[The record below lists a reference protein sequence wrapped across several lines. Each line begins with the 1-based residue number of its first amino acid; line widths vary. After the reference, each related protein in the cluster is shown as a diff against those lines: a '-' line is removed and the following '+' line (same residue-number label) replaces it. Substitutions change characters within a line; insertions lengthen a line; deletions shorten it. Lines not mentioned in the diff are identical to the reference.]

1 MSLDQD
7 TVTRPQP
14 DRVNGPADAVPPA
27 RDAATVI
34 DVARV
39 AEVSRQTVSRVLNN
53 SPKVTP
59 RTRKRVLDA
68 MRSLGYQRNEVASS
82 LRTGRTRTLGLLLTN
97 VMNPY
102 LSTELR
108 AIQDTVERHGYRVIV
123 YNTDEELAKEQRY
136 LRILREQRVDG
147 IFLVEVGPEVE
158 QLAVEQ
164 ASEGAPIVVLNRIVS
179 SVDSISI
186 DTRPGARLATEHLLA
201 HGHRRIG
208 LILVARYA
216 QGSPR
221 VAGYREAL
229 AAHGLAY
236 DADLVTAAYDTPDA
250 GRLAV
255 GRLLGA
261 DPPPTALITGGY
273 MVTLGTLEAL
283 RERGLRSGRDIAVI
297 SNGFISWAPFLDPP
311 LTTVS
316 VDPYLLGSEGAEV
329 LLDRLN
335 GNLPVKP
342 VQRVL
347 PFIFNVRDSCGGHD
361 ATGAPLVDARPAAT
375 RPEDRAPPADVV
387 RR

>member
-1 MSLDQD
+1 MSLDRD
-7 TVTRPQP
+7 TVTPIQP
-14 DRVNGPADAVPPA
+14 DRVNGPAGLAPAA

-39 AEVSRQTVSRVLNN
+39 AGVSRQTVSRVLND
-53 SPKVTP
+53 SPKVTST
-59 RTRKRVLDA
+59 TRARVLDA

-123 YNTDEELAKEQRY
+123 YNTDEELAKEERY

-164 ASEGAPIVVLNRIVS
+164 ASDGTPIIVLNRIVS
-179 SVDSISI
+179 SVDSVSI

-201 HGHRRIG
+201 HGHQRIG
-208 LILVARYA
+208 LILAARYA
-216 QGSPR
+216 QRSPR

-236 DADLVTAAYDTPDA
+236 GADLVTAAFDTPDD

-255 GRLLGA
+255 GRLLAA

-297 SNGFISWAPFLDPP
+297 SNGFISWAPFVDPP

-335 GNLPVKP
+335 GNLPVEP
-342 VQRVL
+342 VQRIL
-347 PFIFNVRDSCGGHD
+347 PFIFKVRDSCGGHD
-361 ATGAPLVDARPAAT
+361 ASGAPLVDARLAAP
-375 RPEDRAPPADVV
+375 RPEGAARPANRVG
-387 RR
+387 R

>member
-1 MSLDQD
+1 MSVDGD
-7 TVTRPQP
+7 TVTPLQS
-14 DRVNGPADAVPPA
+14 DRVNGPANPVPPA
-27 RDAATVI
+27 REAATVI
-34 DVARV
+34 DVARI
-39 AEVSRQTVSRVLNN
+39 AGVSRQTVSRVLNS

-59 RTRKRVLDA
+59 TTRGRVLDA
-68 MRSLGYQRNEVASS
+68 MRSVGYQRNEVASS

-123 YNTDEELAKEQRY
+123 YNTDEELAKEERY

-158 QLAVEQ
+158 QLAVDQ
-164 ASEGAPIVVLNRIVS
+164 AAEGTPIVALNRLVS
-179 SVDSISI
+179 SLDSISI
-186 DTRPGARLATEHLLA
+186 DTRPGARLATEHLLQ

-208 LILVARYA
+208 LILAARYA
-216 QGSPR
+216 PGSPR

-236 DADLVTAAYDTPDA
+236 DPDLVTAAYDTPDD
-250 GRLAV
+250 GRVAV
-255 GRLLGA
+255 DRLLDA

-283 RERGLRSGRDIAVI
+283 RERGLRSGRGIAVI

-316 VDPYLLGSEGAEV
+316 VDPYLLGSEGAQV

-335 GNLPVKP
+335 GNLSSER
-342 VQRVL
+342 VQRLL
-347 PFIFNVRDSCGGHD
+347 PFIFNVRDSCGDHD
-361 ATGAPLVDARPAAT
+361 ATGAPLVDARLAAH
-375 RPEDRAPPADVV
+375 RPEGTTLPADGVE
-387 RR
+387 R